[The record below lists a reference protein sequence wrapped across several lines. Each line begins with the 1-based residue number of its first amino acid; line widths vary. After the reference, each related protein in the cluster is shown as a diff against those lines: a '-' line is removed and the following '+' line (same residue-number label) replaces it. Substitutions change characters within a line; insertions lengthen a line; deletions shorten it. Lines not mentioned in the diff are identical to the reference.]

1 MVFKGKE
8 AKGWVST
15 LKPRS
20 TLVLVDEGMENV
32 HLKDSRKV
40 FVEMTLGKKK
50 KKNPLLL
57 FDVLLCALI
66 QALIYPGP
74 YT

>member
-32 HLKDSRKV
+32 HLKDSSKV

-50 KKNPLLL
+50 KKIPFYFLMY
-57 FDVLLCALI
+57 FYV
-66 QALIYPGP
+66 PSFKH
-74 YT
+74 

>member
-32 HLKDSRKV
+32 QLKDSSKV

-50 KKNPLLL
+50 NLPLL

>member
-1 MVFKGKE
+1 MVLKGKE

-32 HLKDSRKV
+32 QLKDSSKV

-50 KKNPLLL
+50 KISLYFLMYFYVPSFKH
-57 FDVLLCALI
+57 
-66 QALIYPGP
+66 
-74 YT
+74 

>member
-1 MVFKGKE
+1 LGINFE
-8 AKGWVST
+8 ATKHISAGRGAFST
-15 LKPRS
+15 F
-20 TLVLVDEGMENV
+20 TLVDEGMENV
-32 HLKDSRKV
+32 HPKDSSKV

-50 KKNPLLL
+50 TPLLL
-57 FDVLLCALI
+57 FNVLLCALI

>member
-32 HLKDSRKV
+32 HLKDSSKV

-50 KKNPLLL
+50 KKSP
-57 FDVLLCALI
+57 F
-66 QALIYPGP
+66 
-74 YT
+74 TF